1 MLSGVFSIQE
11 KSILF
16 ELRLVSLITK
26 FVSPNNDPDFGR
38 SWIPNNFENS
48 KKFFLSVLIPDVTL
62 PPIS

>member
-26 FVSPNNDPDFGR
+26 FALPDTDPDFGK

-48 KKFFLSVLIPDVTL
+48 K
-62 PPIS
+62 